1 MTQSTASDRV
11 DPIADGIHRFDTRY
25 IRPRHTSCTIVVD
38 DGRAAIFDTGV
49 AANVEELVVA
59 VGALGVEPEAVDHV
73 IASHVHLDHM
83 GGIGQLV
90 KRLPQARVSVH
101 PSGTPHLVDPSK
113 LEKGARA
120 VFGDAFVDREYGPIE
135 PVPAERIVETQDGD
149 TITVGRRELTIIHTP
164 GHAWH
169 HQSVFDPKTA
179 TVLAGDAFGL
189 AYPELVGADGPYA
202 MLPTAPTQLAPEAMH
217 ATLDR
222 IVDLQPARVLPS
234 HFAVIETPEQ
244 VAAQLHRLMDAW
256 LEQTLEA
263 SSVEDVEKRIAG
275 VCAAEL
281 ERRGRGDEADTMREL
296 YDMDLRI
303 NAMGLWHWRKR
314 REEKEGKR

>member
-1 MTQSTASDRV
+1 MTQSTESDRL
-11 DPIADGIHRFDTRY
+11 DRIADGMYRFDTRY
-25 IRPRHTSCTIVVD
+25 IRPRHTSCIIVVD

-59 VGALGVEPEAVDHV
+59 VESLGVDPEAVDHV

-90 KRLPQARVSVH
+90 KRVPAARVAAH
-101 PSGTPHLVDPSK
+101 PSGTAHLVDPSK

-149 TITVGRRELTIIHTP
+149 TLTVGKRELRIIHTP

-169 HQSVFDPKTA
+169 HQSVFDPRTA
-179 TVLAGDAFGL
+179 TVLASDAFGL
-189 AYPELVGADGPYA
+189 AYPEMVGADGPFA
-202 MLPTAPTQLAPEAMH
+202 MLTTAPPQLAPDAMH
-217 ATLDR
+217 ASIDR
-222 IVDLQPARVLPS
+222 IVGLRPARVLPS
-234 HFAVIETPEQ
+234 HFAAIEAPEQ
-244 VAAQLHRLMDAW
+244 VAEQLHRLMDAW
-256 LEQTLEA
+256 LEQTLQA
-263 SSVEDVEKRIAG
+263 SSVEDVEKRIG
-275 VCAAEL
+275 EVCAAEL
-281 ERRGRGDEADTMREL
+281 ERRGRGDEVDTMREL
-296 YDMDLRI
+296 YDMDLHI

-314 REEKEGKR
+314 KEEKEKS

>member
-1 MTQSTASDRV
+1 MTQSTGSDRL
-11 DPIADGIHRFDTRY
+11 DTIADGIHRFDTHY
-25 IRPRHTSCTIVVD
+25 IRVQHTSCIVVVD

-49 AANVEELVVA
+49 TANVEELVVA
-59 VGALGVEPEAVDHV
+59 VESLGVPPEAVDCI

-90 KRLPQARVSVH
+90 KRLPEARVAVH

-120 VFGDAFVDREYGPIE
+120 VFGDEFVDREYGPID

-149 TITVGRRELTIIHTP
+149 TLTIGSRELKVVHTP

-169 HQSVFDPKTA
+169 HQSVFDPKTS

-189 AYPELVGADGPYA
+189 AYPEMVGDDGPFA
-202 MLPTAPTQLAPEAMH
+202 MLPTAPTQLVPEEMH
-217 ATLDR
+217 KTLDR
-222 IVDLQPARVLPS
+222 ILGLEPARVQPS
-234 HFAVIETPEQ
+234 HFAVIEEPAR
-244 VAAQLHRLMDAW
+244 VAEWLHRLMDEW
-256 LEQTLEA
+256 VEQTLQA
-263 SSVEDVEKRIAG
+263 GSVEDVEQRITD
-275 VCAAEL
+275 VCVAEL
-281 ERRGRGDEADTMREL
+281 KRRGRGDEAGTMRDL

-303 NAMGLWHWRKR
+303 NAMGLWHWRR
-314 REEKEGKR
+314 RKEEKEQS